1 MKSGNG
7 NEKVGIPTFEFS
19 AGRRQCCLVAIEYCV
34 LSVLKA
40 NFYSAR
46 AEIGRRT
53 RGQVHTPAIYGSKY
67 GVLGLKISI
76 FAPPGLPSSF
86 WWGEKVGN
94 VGILASWRKVG
105 IPTLFPL

>member
-40 NFYSAR
+40 KFYSAR
-46 AEIGRRT
+46 AEIGGRT
-53 RGQVHTPAIYGSKY
+53 RGQVHTPAIYGFY
-67 GVLGLKISI
+67 IWRFGAQNLHFICPAGAAEQL
-76 FAPPGLPSSF
+76 L
-86 WWGEKVGN
+86 VG
-94 VGILASWRKVG
+94 
-105 IPTLFPL
+105 

>member
-40 NFYSAR
+40 KFHSAR

-53 RGQVHTPAIYGSKY
+53 RGQVTTQVHTPAIYGSKY

-76 FAPPGLPSSF
+76 FAPPGLPCA
-86 WWGEKVGN
+86 EQLLVG
-94 VGILASWRKVG
+94 
-105 IPTLFPL
+105 

>member
-7 NEKVGIPTFEFS
+7 NENVGIPTFEFS

-40 NFYSAR
+40 KFYSAR
-46 AEIGRRT
+46 AEIGREIGRRT

-67 GVLGLKISI
+67 GVFGLNISI
-76 FAPPGLPSSF
+76 FAPPGLPCSF
-86 WWGEKVGN
+86 WWGEKV
-94 VGILASWRKVG
+94 RKVR
-105 IPTLFPL
+105 IS

>member
-40 NFYSAR
+40 KFHSAR

-67 GVLGLKISI
+67 GVFGLKISTV
-76 FAPPGLPSSF
+76 APPGLLSQLL
-86 WWGEKVGN
+86 VG
-94 VGILASWRKVG
+94 
-105 IPTLFPL
+105 

>member
-40 NFYSAR
+40 KFYSAR
-46 AEIGRRT
+46 AEIGGRT
-53 RGQVHTPAIYGSKY
+53 RGQVHTPAIYMALNMAFSG
-67 GVLGLKISI
+67 
-76 FAPPGLPSSF
+76 GLPSSF
-86 WWGEKVGN
+86 WWGEKV
-94 VGILASWRKVG
+94 RKVQ
-105 IPTLFPL
+105 IS

>member
-40 NFYSAR
+40 TFYSAR
-46 AEIGRRT
+46 TEIGRRT
-53 RGQVHTPAIYGSKY
+53 RGQVHTPAINFIQLAPK
-67 GVLGLKISI
+67 LGE
-76 FAPPGLPSSF
+76 GH
-86 WWGEKVGN
+86 VGKCTRQQYMALN
-94 VGILASWRKVG
+94 MAFSGAAEQLLVG
-105 IPTLFPL
+105 